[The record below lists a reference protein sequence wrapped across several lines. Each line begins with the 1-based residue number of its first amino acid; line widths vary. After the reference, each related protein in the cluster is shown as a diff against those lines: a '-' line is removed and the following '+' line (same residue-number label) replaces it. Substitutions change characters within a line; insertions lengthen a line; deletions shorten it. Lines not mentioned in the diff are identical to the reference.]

1 MVATYGYMDGE
12 HAFSAAIILVMVNV
26 AFPFDSRDRDAMELA
41 LDVLEGMADKGN
53 GHIKARRQ
61 YLINLRSMVEKSP
74 EPQRAVPEQSKPHS
88 PAPYPVDP
96 FATSNPAGFDPPG
109 EEFVNAP
116 FTSLE
121 ATAAFS
127 EPVFGL
133 PTTEDANLWE
143 EVYGNID
150 VGMDFDWTEAARMR
164 NR

>member
-1 MVATYGYMDGE
+1 VIATYGYMDGE
-12 HAFSAAIILVMVNV
+12 HAFSAAIVLVMVNV

-41 LDVLEGMADKGN
+41 LDVLKGMADKGN
-53 GHIKARRQ
+53 GHIRARRE
-61 YLINLRSMVEKSP
+61 YLINLRSMVEEAPKSRP
-74 EPQRAVPEQSKPHS
+74 TPPVTSNTGS
-88 PAPYPVDP
+88 PGPYSVDP
-96 FATSNPAGFDPPG
+96 FVTSGPSSFGPAG
-109 EEFVNAP
+109 EEFINAP

-127 EPVFGL
+127 QPIFGL